1 MKLFSRIIFTLSLL
15 IVVHSAFSQV
25 KRRVED
31 LTDAEI
37 AIFFDRA
44 QSSGMTE
51 AQIEQAAKTQ
61 GYTSSDIAKMRVRL
75 KDFEKKK
82 EKKQTLGEK
91 ANTPAV
97 AGKTA
102 SERTNDVSSSSARP
116 FNDSIPAPTSKIYGS
131 TLFNNK
137 KLVFEPNLRIATP
150 VNYML
155 GPDDELN
162 IDIFGEVMD
171 NYTVKVSPEGTVKIL
186 NLSPI
191 YINGLSIE
199 AASARIISRLRQLY
213 QGLNKPGSGSSAIVT
228 LGNVRSI
235 KVTLIGEIENPGTYT
250 VSSLATVFNA
260 LYLAGGPN
268 SNGSYRSIRVIR
280 NNKLVRTL
288 DLYDFL
294 LKADQKDN
302 IQLKDQDIIRVGDF
316 ESHIELS
323 GQVRRP
329 MIFELTKGETL
340 KDLLRYAGG
349 FTDKAYTYSM
359 NVRRNTSRELKLLNI
374 TQDEVATFMPQNGDY
389 ISIGEIIHRYE
400 NRVSVEGAVFRPGI
414 FAIENGL
421 TTVKDLIKRA
431 EGPKEN
437 AFLNRATISRRKENY
452 DPETISFDLG
462 KILRGESPDIALQRE
477 DQLTVYSIDSLR
489 EYQKISI
496 YGEVNKPG
504 DFEFRAGMKVADLIL
519 MAKGFKESA
528 SFSKVELARRVITHG
543 QKDSLNLKIEV
554 KTFDI
559 DGGLNISNAG
569 SQFELKPFDIVSIRR
584 SPNYEVQ
591 REVSIDGLVN
601 YPGRYAIKS
610 DNQKIADLVMAAG
623 GLKPEGFM
631 DGAILYRDS
640 TVVGVKLTE
649 ILKNPASSNNLLL
662 MENDH
667 LVIPRIVETIKL
679 TGGVQNPIAIAFQ
692 SGNKLGDYID
702 GAGGYTKNANKKS
715 IYVKY
720 SNGISA
726 RRKRFLFFKINPKIL
741 PGSEIIIPEFPSD
754 MKRGMST
761 AEIIG
766 LTSALLS
773 VSLTMVTLINSLTK

>member
-1 MKLFSRIIFTLSLL
+1 MKLFSRIFLTLSLL
-15 IVVHSAFSQV
+15 ILVHSAFSQA

-37 AIFFDRA
+37 AVFFDRA

-75 KDFEKKK
+75 KDLEKKK
-82 EKKQTLGEK
+82 EKTKTLGEK
-91 ANTPAV
+91 ANTPAAAAKV
-97 AGKTA
+97 A
-102 SERTNDVSSSSARP
+102 SERTAMDVTAAKP
-116 FNDSIPAPTSKIYGS
+116 FNDSIPAPTSKIYGAN
-131 TLFNNK
+131 LFNNK
-137 KLVFEPNLRIATP
+137 KLSFEPNLRIATP
-150 VNYML
+150 VNYTL

-191 YINGLSIE
+191 YVNGLSID
-199 AASARIISRLRQLY
+199 AASSRIISRLRQLY
-213 QGLNKPGSGSSAIVT
+213 QGLNKPGSGSSAIIT

-235 KVTLIGEIENPGTYT
+235 KITMVGEVENPGTYT

-280 NNKLVRTL
+280 NNKVVRTL

-316 ESHIELS
+316 ESHSELS

-374 TQDEVATFMPQNGDY
+374 TQDEVATFLPQNGDY

-421 TTVKDLIKRA
+421 TTVKELIKRA

-462 KILRGESPDIALQRE
+462 KILRGESADIALQRE

-519 MAKGFKESA
+519 LAKGFKESA

-559 DGGLNISNAG
+559 DGGLNIGNAG
-569 SQFELKPFDIVSIRR
+569 SQFELRPFDIVSIRR

-591 REVSIDGLVN
+591 REVTIDGLVN

-610 DNQKIADLVMAAG
+610 DNQKIGDLVMAAG
-623 GLKPEGFM
+623 GLKPEGFL
-631 DGAILYRDS
+631 DGAVLYRDS
-640 TVVGVKLTE
+640 TVVGVKLSE
-649 ILKNPASSNNLLL
+649 ILKNPASTNNLLL

-667 LVIPRIVETIKL
+667 LVIPRMVETIKL

-692 SGNKLGDYID
+692 SGNNLRDYID
-702 GAGGYTKNANKKS
+702 GAGGFTKNANKKS

-720 SNGISA
+720 PNGIST
-726 RRKRFLFFKINPKIL
+726 RRKHFLFFKINPKIL
-741 PGSEIIIPEFPSD
+741 PGSEIVIPEYPSD

>member
-329 MIFELTKGETL
+329 MIFELTKGESL